1 MSKHLAC
8 GYRGFSLI
16 EVLITLLILA
26 IGLLGLAGLQSKM
39 LGTEFEA
46 YQRSQ
51 ALTLARDMANRI
63 QLNPADGRADAY
75 SGNSVYGTGDS
86 LNENCSPTAPVD
98 SDLCAWSRALKG
110 VAVVSSDG
118 VKLGS
123 LIGAKGC
130 IEKLSGAATSH
141 VVMRV
146 TVAWQGLTPSAAP
159 SVSCGRGSYG
169 TDDALRR
176 TVSIIVTLGY
186 LGV

>member
-1 MSKHLAC
+1 MSKQRADFQ
-8 GYRGFSLI
+8 GGFSLI

-63 QLNPADGRADAY
+63 RLNPVAARADAY
-75 SGNSVYGTGDS
+75 SNNLIFGVGDS
-86 LNENCSPTAPVD
+86 LNENCSPSAIVD

-110 VAVVSSDG
+110 LSVVDTDDVA
-118 VKLGS
+118 LGS
-123 LIGAKGC
+123 LIGARGC
-130 IEKLSGAATSH
+130 IEKISGSSTTQA
-141 VVMRV
+141 VMRV

-159 SVSCGRGSYG
+159 SVNCGKGSYG
-169 TDDALRR
+169 TDDKLRR
-176 TVSIIVTLGY
+176 TVSILVTIGY